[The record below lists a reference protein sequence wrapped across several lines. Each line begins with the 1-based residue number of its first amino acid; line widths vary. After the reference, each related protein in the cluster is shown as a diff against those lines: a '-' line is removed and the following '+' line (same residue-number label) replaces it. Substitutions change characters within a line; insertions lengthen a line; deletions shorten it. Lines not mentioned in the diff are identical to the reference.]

1 MCVNHISSQSIS
13 SIHVRGPFSLYIC
26 LTPSSGSERE
36 TEIYVMQCVFTGP
49 PRVGKS
55 SFWKRL
61 QGIIPDRILPS
72 TDITGLEGSTR
83 FDIRGSCGF
92 SVHVSVQG
100 WRKVQAEE
108 EMEGF
113 ISLVTQQGNPF
124 LQEPIQKP
132 GEGWNQASV
141 NELTQGHPESVG
153 RKQDDDTPQ
162 QDMTRLED
170 LSYTEEDNGSGAHAI
185 QKDVALPVDNKS
197 VSEQDMVEEGKVSE
211 QHLPSPS
218 AVLNQALI
226 NMRQAQIS
234 NRMDSASYV
243 ICTDTGG
250 QPEYQELLSLLIAA
264 CNAVFIIFNLEH
276 DLHSIQPLEYLP
288 SVNDDPV
295 IYDSPCTIGEM
306 LYQSLVS
313 VPIHSSSQTQTSME
327 VFQNQPDIQ
336 SARETFVNHSC
347 VFFVGTHKDKVDSLK
362 IRAINRDLIEL
373 IQHTPQYK
381 ANIVQQSS
389 GDSYIFAVDNFSSL
403 QKDED
408 FVTIRRTTQGLV
420 YGSQV
425 KVKAPTTWLFTGII
439 LQNLSETQ
447 PIVTFDRC
455 QEIAQ
460 QCGIEQDSF
469 RHCLEFLHRTIGA
482 IRYYDTEHL
491 QNIVILKPQVVINVL
506 SHFMRRA
513 FLKPITLKA
522 VVVDDDIS
530 DTASHFKLITR
541 DLLID
546 IALDLLLMCPH
557 PSSTAE
563 QSMYYLTCMLPMIKE
578 DNLSEDERASVY
590 FTLEGHVLPIGLG
603 RATITAIVQQQVHA
617 KPPWIINYDKLFR
630 NCLEFSLSS
639 PPICFQIKCSTK
651 HLCLKILKS
660 ASAVSV
666 PYTDVRVQIE
676 SIITEVLK
684 LYQYGCAKSPIV
696 AFSCPHCDFGTDTP
710 HYAILL
716 AEDVI
721 ECTHTKKC
729 AVVPSELKHWV
740 MVSFDILHFT
750 EKITVVTI
758 ENVLYLLSG
767 RKQCPFQSCKS
778 RRY

>member
-1 MCVNHISSQSIS
+1 
-13 SIHVRGPFSLYIC
+13 
-26 LTPSSGSERE
+26 
-36 TEIYVMQCVFTGP
+36 MQCVFTGP

-92 SVHVSVQG
+92 SVQVSVQG

-141 NELTQGHPESVG
+141 HELTHSESIG
-153 RKQDDDTPQ
+153 RKQDDDTLK
-162 QDMTRLED
+162 QDMPRLKD
-170 LSYTEEDNGSGAHAI
+170 QSYTEENNGGGAHTI
-185 QKDVALPVDNKS
+185 QEDVALPVDDNS
-197 VSEQDMVEEGKVSE
+197 VIEVDMVEERNVSE
-211 QHLPSPS
+211 QYLPSPS

-276 DLHSIQPLEYLP
+276 DLHSLQPLEYLP

-313 VPIHSSSQTQTSME
+313 VPIHSSSQTQTPKE
-327 VFQNQPDIQ
+327 VIQNQSDIE
-336 SARETFVNHSC
+336 SATEPFVNHSC
-347 VFFVGTHKDKVDSLK
+347 VFFIGTHKDMVDSSK
-362 IRAINRDLIEL
+362 IRAMNRDLIEL
-373 IQHTPQYK
+373 IKHTPQYNS
-381 ANIVQQSS
+381 NIVQQSS
-389 GDSYIFAVDNFSSL
+389 GDSIIFTVDNFSSL
-403 QKDED
+403 HKDED
-408 FVTIRRTTQGLV
+408 FVTIRRATQGLV

-425 KVKAPTTWLFTGII
+425 KVKAPTSWLFTGII
-439 LQNLSETQ
+439 LQNLSESQ

-491 QNIVILKPQVVINVL
+491 RNMVILKPQVVINVL
-506 SHFMRRA
+506 SHLMRRA
-513 FLKPITLKA
+513 FLKPVTLKA

-530 DTASHFKLITR
+530 DAVSHFNKLITR
-541 DLLID
+541 DFLIE

-563 QSMYYLTCMLPMIKE
+563 HSMYYLTCMLPMIKE
-578 DNLSEDERASVY
+578 DNLSDVERASVY
-590 FTLEGHVLPIGLG
+590 FTLEGHILPVGVG
-603 RATITAIVQQQVHA
+603 RATITAIVQQQVEA
-617 KPPWIINYDKLFR
+617 KPPWIINYNKLFR
-630 NCLEFSLSS
+630 NGLEFSLSS
-639 PPICFQIKCSTK
+639 PAVSFLIKCSSK
-651 HLCLKILKS
+651 HLCLTVLKS
-660 ASAVSV
+660 PSV
-666 PYTDVRVQIE
+666 MGETCADVRIQIE
-676 SIITEVLK
+676 SIMTEVLK

-696 AFSCPHCDFGTDTP
+696 VFSCPHCDFGSDTP
-710 HYAILL
+710 HYATLL
-716 AEDVI
+716 AEETI
-721 ECTHTKKC
+721 ECTNAKSC
-729 AVVPSELKHWV
+729 SGAPPELKHWV
-740 MVSFDILHFT
+740 MVSINILFRSTNCITLIYVHDT
-750 EKITVVTI
+750 NARKENMPCSELPKQEILMLLRDTLEVILALIHKI
-758 ENVLYLLSG
+758 
-767 RKQCPFQSCKS
+767 
-778 RRY
+778 RYKHILVIMKCVIKLFIFCRMG